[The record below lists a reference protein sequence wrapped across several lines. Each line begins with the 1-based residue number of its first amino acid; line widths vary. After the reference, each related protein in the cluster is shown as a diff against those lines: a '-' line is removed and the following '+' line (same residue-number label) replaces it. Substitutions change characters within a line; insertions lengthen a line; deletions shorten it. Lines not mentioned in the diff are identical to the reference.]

1 MSRHATAKESRR
13 YWLTFSAELTRRP
26 LIWEMS
32 KKFKLVFNVRNASV
46 TEQIGIIALELTGE
60 RKAIENAVKWLQKKG
75 IEVDPIELDILGN

>member
-13 YWLTFSAELTRRP
+13 YWLTFSADLTRRP

-46 TEQIGIIALELTGE
+46 TEQIGIIALELIGE
-60 RKAIENAVKWLQKKG
+60 RPAIAAAVKWLRKKG
-75 IEVDPIELDILGN
+75 VAVDPIELAVIES